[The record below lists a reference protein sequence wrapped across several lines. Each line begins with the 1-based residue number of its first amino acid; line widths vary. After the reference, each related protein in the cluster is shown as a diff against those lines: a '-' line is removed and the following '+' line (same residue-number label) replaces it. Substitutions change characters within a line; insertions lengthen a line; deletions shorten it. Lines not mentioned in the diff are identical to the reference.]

1 MRAAISAALSAA
13 GLSLFFG
20 IWALVAWTTAVPDT
34 ILPAPGAVIKR
45 AIALLGDP
53 LFQESGKATLARW
66 ASGFISGTVIGF
78 IMGILVGSWSFTR
91 QLFLPL
97 LDFLRSIPVTIAFP
111 AFLLAFGLTDTTN
124 VAMAFAGT
132 VFLVALNVATGVAQA
147 SPARKAFF
155 HLHRARWFHRVVY
168 LYVPESIPNL
178 VIALR
183 ATVSLALIVVLVSE
197 MFIGANAGLG
207 QMAYNSYLQNA
218 PTTLFAIIIWVGVA
232 GLAANW
238 LFAQVPSVFPQ
249 FFAWS

>member
-1 MRAAISAALSAA
+1 MRTVTSVALSVA
-13 GLSLFFG
+13 GLSLFFCT
-20 IWALVAWTTAVPDT
+20 WALVAWATAVPDT

-45 AIALLGDP
+45 AIDLLGDP
-53 LFQESGKATLARW
+53 MFQKSGKATLARW
-66 ASGFISGTVIGF
+66 AIGFVSGTVVGF

-91 QLFLPL
+91 HLFLPL

-132 VFLVALNVATGVAQA
+132 VFLVALNVAVGVDQA

-155 HLHRARWFHRVVY
+155 RLHRARWSHRVIY

-183 ATVSLALIVVLVSE
+183 ATVSLSLIVVLVSE

-207 QMAYNSYLQNA
+207 QMAYDSYLQNA

-232 GLAANW
+232 GFAANQ
-238 LFAQVPSVFPQ
+238 LFAQVPSVFSR
-249 FFAWS
+249 FYAWS